1 MIWMLVILLFMPP
14 MAMSNPLDPFFETFQ
29 QLQPKPG
36 PSDVQ
41 GQTPLSK
48 GSRVINVREV

>member
-36 PSDVQ
+36 PLMSKAKR
-41 GQTPLSK
+41 LSAK
-48 GSRVINVREV
+48 GVG